1 MKAKKPY
8 LEVVPIGQD
17 SSLRLHHNIETKACM
32 MMSWHYH
39 PEVELVCIPK
49 GKGRL
54 SIGNQDYA
62 YENGAVI
69 LLHSNIPHKSFDN
82 GFEGEEYEEI
92 VLQILPE
99 QLDKLLLNFSEF
111 NRIIQLIKAA
121 QQGVVLPLNDSFNF
135 YQEYFFSLLNASPIQ
150 RLATFISVLD
160 ELSRA
165 NYQILGVLSSNNL
178 NAYDAERISRV
189 FDYIAT
195 KFMNEISSQS
205 AADLLSLSDS
215 SFCRFFLKHTQKT
228 FKKVLNEYRITHA
241 CKLLANTDKSMEMIA
256 YESGYGTQ
264 SFFNRMFKAEM
275 NKTPMVYRRER
286 QRVVVR

>member
-17 SSLRLHHNIETKACM
+17 SSLRLHHNLETKACM

-39 PEVELVCIPK
+39 PEIELVCIPK

-54 SIGNQDYA
+54 SIGNKDYA
-62 YENGAVI
+62 YQQGAVV

-82 GFEGEEYEEI
+82 GFESEEYEEV

-99 QLDKLLLNFSEF
+99 KLDKLLINFSEF
-111 NRIIQLIKAA
+111 QRISNLIKAA
-121 QQGVVLPLNDSFNF
+121 QQGIVLALDESIDF
-135 YQEYFFSLLNASPIQ
+135 YQERFYSLLNATPIQ
-150 RLATFISVLD
+150 RLLTFIEILD
-160 ELSRA
+160 ELSKT

-178 NAYDAERISRV
+178 NPFDAERISRV
-189 FDYIAT
+189 FEYIST
-195 KFMNEISSQS
+195 QFMNDISSQS
-205 AADLLSLSDS
+205 AADLLNLTDS

-241 CKLLANTDKSMEMIA
+241 CKLLANTNKSMEIIA

-264 SFFNRMFKAEM
+264 SFFNRMFKIEM
-275 NKTPMVYRRER
+275 NMTPMIYRKAR
-286 QRVVVR
+286 QGVVVR

>member
-1 MKAKKPY
+1 MKTKKPF

-17 SSLRLHHNIETKACM
+17 SSLRLHHNLETKACM
-32 MMSWHYH
+32 MMSWHFH
-39 PEVELVCIPK
+39 PEIELVCIPK

-54 SIGNQDYA
+54 SIGNKDYE
-62 YENGAVI
+62 YQNGAMV

-82 GFEGEEYEEI
+82 GFESEEYEEV

-99 QLDKLLLNFSEF
+99 QLDKLLVNFNEF
-111 NRIIQLIKAA
+111 QRISQLIKAA
-121 QQGVVLPLNDSFNF
+121 QQGVVLPLDKANDF
-135 YQEYFFSLLNASPIQ
+135 YQTRFYSLLNTSSIQ
-150 RLATFISVLD
+150 RLLTFIEVLD
-160 ELSRA
+160 ELSKA

-178 NAYDAERISRV
+178 NPFDAERISRV

-195 KFMNEISSQS
+195 QFMNDISSQS
-205 AADLLSLSDS
+205 AADLLNLTDS

-241 CKLLANTDKSMEMIA
+241 CKLLSNTNKSMEIIA

-275 NKTPMVYRRER
+275 LMTPMVYRRER
-286 QRVVVR
+286 QGVVVR